1 MNTFKFFLFKCAK
14 YWSLSSYLVI
24 DIYKFYVGWFGI
36 RKDFCHFLLSLCPL
50 LQEYGNISYQPRSA
64 QDQPAEHIVFEKNAK
79 KIDLSRPIEPIISID
94 MPDW

>member
-1 MNTFKFFLFKCAK
+1 MSYKNVKSVDTNIWKFFL
-14 YWSLSSYLVI
+14 
-24 DIYKFYVGWFGI
+24 GWFGI

-64 QDQPAEHIVFEKNAK
+64 QDQPAELMISEKNEKNKK
-79 KIDLSRPIEPIISID
+79 KIDSTKPVEPIISID